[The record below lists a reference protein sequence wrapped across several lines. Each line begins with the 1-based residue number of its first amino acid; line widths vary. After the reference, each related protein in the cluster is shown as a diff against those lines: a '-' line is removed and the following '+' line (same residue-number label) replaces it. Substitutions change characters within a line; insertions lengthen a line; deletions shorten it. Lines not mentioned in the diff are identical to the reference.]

1 MRSINSCPYCVS
13 RKYAVF
19 VGLDAERMASMKLGI
34 LSDTH
39 DNKDNL
45 KSVLEIYR
53 AQDIHRVFH
62 LGDMTSPATAQLLG
76 GFELLYLTGHMDRDP
91 VGLRATILSLHPE
104 NQIVESFTGD
114 VEGISMAAVHGHREP
129 SVEELAQSGKYQF
142 VLCGHTHRRR
152 DEVMGETRI
161 INPGALGGVEWESR
175 SYCMFDLTT
184 REIAFHQLS

>member
-76 GFELLYLTGHMDRDP
+76 GFEMLYLTGNMDRDP

-114 VEGISMAAVHGHREP
+114 
-129 SVEELAQSGKYQF
+129 
-142 VLCGHTHRRR
+142 R

-184 REIAFHQLS
+184 REIEFHQLS